1 MSSIASV
8 THNSM
13 EDDRTVA
20 TSQLHRKALF
30 LIDQSALTKA
40 ISERSYDLLKA
51 YNRINALTCCKSAEH
66 GWLGA
71 SYSCMEI
78 LTVFSLILQIPN
90 IILAKGHAA
99 AGQYAVLYAAGQ
111 LKAEDLKNYK
121 NGLCGLEAHADLVM
135 DTGSLG
141 QCLSSVAGMA
151 TVNKA
156 ERYAVIL
163 GDGEMQE
170 GQIYESLM
178 TIKKYNLTNIIPVVD
193 QNGFQ
198 SDNVVDEI
206 MPINNLEAIL
216 KGFGFEVINVN
227 GHNEE
232 QLLDAYSQI
241 VQSKILTVILATTVK
256 AGGSKYLSPSTHPI
270 TGMEYH
276 VS

>member
-1 MSSIASV
+1 MA
-8 THNSM
+8 HNST
-13 EDDRTVA
+13 EDDRTVP
-20 TSQLHRKALF
+20 TSRVHREALF
-30 LIDQSALTKA
+30 LVDQSVLAKC
-40 ISERSYDLLKA
+40 ISERSFKSLKA

-78 LTVFSLILQIPN
+78 LTVFSLILKIPN

-99 AGQYAVLYAAGQ
+99 AGQYAVLYAAQ
-111 LKAEDLKNYK
+111 KLTAEDLKNYK

-151 TVNKA
+151 MVNKA
-156 ERYAVIL
+156 ETYVVVL

-178 TIKKYNLTNIIPVVD
+178 TINKFNLTNIIPIVD

-198 SDNVVDEI
+198 SDNMVNEI
-206 MPINNLEAIL
+206 MPIADLERIL
-216 KGFGFEVINVN
+216 KGFGFDVINVN

-241 VQSKILTVILATTVK
+241 VQSKKLTVILATTVK
-256 AGGSKYLSPSTHPI
+256 AGGSEYLSPSTHPV
-270 TGMEYH
+270 TGMKYH
-276 VS
+276 VSYHHY